1 MAIPLPRLELSKI
14 SPFFAGDSDVS
25 LTGVLLCYFAAS
37 KVLWDALLII
47 TRNFLEFIG
56 LVFICTSKYKFLL
69 LDCLSEAT
77 LLLQPIISV
86 NNREVVKN
94 DAMC

>member
-1 MAIPLPRLELSKI
+1 MTFILTASSSTHLESKVLNIAILLPRLELSKI

-47 TRNFLEFIG
+47 TRNFLECVG
-56 LVFICTSKYKFLL
+56 LVFICTSKYKFLF
-69 LDCLSEAT
+69 LDCL
-77 LLLQPIISV
+77 
-86 NNREVVKN
+86 
-94 DAMC
+94 